1 MEQLVGYALGLIM
14 TGFLTTRVVPRY
26 VLVTSRGYAFKVGL
40 TTSAGAAGMSAI
52 VVHIWAIPPVLSPV
66 LVVTFGL
73 WGALSVVD
81 CATLRLPNALV
92 APAVLL
98 PLICL
103 TVVAMAQSNPATAAR
118 VVLAA
123 TASGAIYL
131 CLHLVSPGGMGFGDV
146 KFAPSIGAVMGWH
159 SWDAT
164 LWAIA
169 AAFLCA
175 AAVALPL
182 MAARR
187 NPHHLPFGPFMV
199 AGAVI
204 AAGATHLT

>member
-1 MEQLVGYALGLIM
+1 VAQLVGYALGVIM
-14 TGFLTTRVVPRY
+14 TGFLTTRVVHRY
-26 VLVTSRGYAFKVGL
+26 VVVASRGYAFKVGL
-40 TTSAGAAGMSAI
+40 MLSAGAVGMTAFI
-52 VVHIWAIPPVLSPV
+52 LHIWAIPPVLSPV
-66 LVVTFGL
+66 LVITFGL

-103 TVVAMAQSNPATAAR
+103 PVVAMVQSNPVTAVR
-118 VVLAA
+118 VVMAA
-123 TASGAIYL
+123 AVSGAMYL

-146 KFAPSIGAVMGWH
+146 KFAPSIGAVMGWY

-204 AAGATHLT
+204 AASATYLT